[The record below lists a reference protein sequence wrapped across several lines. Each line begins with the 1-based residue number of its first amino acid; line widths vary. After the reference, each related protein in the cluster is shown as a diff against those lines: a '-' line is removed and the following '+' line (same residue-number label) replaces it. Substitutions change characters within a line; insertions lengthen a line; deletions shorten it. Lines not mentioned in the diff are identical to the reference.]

1 MNQTLLVKLALTLE
15 RYASILR
22 TLVAF
27 NAACNAIAEVAEVA
41 YEQRLA
47 NKNELQ
53 KVVCY
58 DVRQR
63 YGLSARIA
71 IRAFPKVA
79 ETDKRDTCIKPSF
92 RYAARSSAGMLSNRR
107 FVRHS

>member
-27 NAACNAIAEVAEVA
+27 NAACNAIAEVAYV
-41 YEQRLA
+41 QRLA